1 MLYCNSKTQWCYNM
15 MLRSV
20 AYALCAAVLTIAAN
34 VNGKICCKKLRF
46 SELAS
51 EVERLVDEAVLRV
64 NL

>member
-1 MLYCNSKTQWCYNM
+1 M

-46 SELAS
+46 TELAS
-51 EVERLVDEAVLRV
+51 EVEHLVDEAVLRV